1 RPKGK
6 ILESTFCAC
15 TLDVGPW
22 TLDLLVM
29 TRDPVHFLILTAV
42 EGLGCRGA
50 QRLLDAYQTTSSLF
64 SASVQD
70 LVQQGVPEFVARA
83 LLSDRLRS
91 QAEAELAKCQQ
102 NQVEILTILDEGYPR
117 LLKEIYDPPILLFV
131 KGDATFLSSPTIA
144 IVGSRRATP
153 YGINTAEKLAREL
166 GRRGLTICSGLARGI
181 DSAAHRGALEVHGKT
196 IAVLGSGLDQIYPR
210 ENKRMAQ
217 QIEQRGCLIS
227 EFPLGTGPSPQNF
240 PIRNRIISGLSLGTC
255 LVEAAEFSGS
265 LITGRLALEQGREV
279 MAVPGKNTFP
289 NSFGPNFLVKQGA
302 EMIKTWEGILLKLTK
317 CIKKKVVNTYK
328 DKRERAQP
336 ESQGR
341 SLFPEVLTASEK
353 CVLELL
359 RDDAASHV
367 DDLLERSRL
376 TSAELLSTLSELE
389 MKDKIKQLPGK
400 NFVRKT

>member
-1 RPKGK
+1 
-6 ILESTFCAC
+6 
-15 TLDVGPW
+15 
-22 TLDLLVM
+22 M
-29 TRDPVHFLILTAV
+29 TSDPVHFLILTIV

-50 QRLLDAYQTTSSLF
+50 QRLLETYQTTSSLF

-70 LVQQGVPEFVARA
+70 LLHQGVPEFVART
-83 LLSDRLRS
+83 LLSDRLKS

-102 NQVEILTILDEGYPR
+102 NQVEILTILDESYPQ
-117 LLKEIYDPPILLFV
+117 LLKQIYDPPILLFV
-131 KGDATFLSSPTIA
+131 KGDATFLSDPTIA

-153 YGINTAEKLAREL
+153 YGVNAAEKLAREL
-166 GRRGLTICSGLARGI
+166 ARRGLTICSGLARGI

-210 ENKRMAQ
+210 ENKKMAQ
-217 QIEQRGCLIS
+217 QIEQGGCVIS

-279 MAVPGKNTFP
+279 MAVPGNITSP
-289 NSFGPNFLVKQGA
+289 NSFGPNLWIKQGA
-302 EMIKTWEGILLKLTK
+302 KLVQTWEDIVEELPRPIKEQVLKPQSALT
-317 CIKKKVVNTYK
+317 
-328 DKRERAQP
+328 
-336 ESQGR
+336 ESHDGT
-341 SLFPEVLTASEK
+341 LFPEVLTASEK

-367 DDLLERSRL
+367 DHLLERSRL